1 MNKNKLKP
9 IAMSMGDPEGI
20 GREIT
25 LKAWQILRQ
34 QSRHPPTPAFPAF
47 FVIDDPDQLTAAPVK
62 VITSAQQAA
71 CVFADHLPVLPIKV
85 HNDAQAALASLD
97 RAIELARADQV
108 AAIITNPISKA
119 KLHHIGWRHQGQT
132 EYLAQSCGGAAV
144 MMLATKTMR
153 VALVTTHL
161 PLAKVAISI
170 DRQKIITAG
179 KILAASLTRDFGI
192 PRPKIA
198 VAALNPHAGEG
209 GILGDEEARIITPAC
224 AELAAKG
231 VDVSGPY
238 PADSLFTKTGFD
250 AFLAMYHD
258 QALIPIKMQNEPAV
272 NITLGLDVIRTSPDH
287 GTAFDIAGK
296 NIADPSSLIA
306 SFEIAAQIIAARG
319 VSDPH
324 V

>member
-85 HNDAQAALASLD
+85 RNDAQAALTSLD
-97 RAIELARADQV
+97 RAIELARSDQI

-119 KLHHIGWRHQGQT
+119 KLHHIGWQHQGQT

-170 DRQKIITAG
+170 DRQKIIIAG

-192 PRPKIA
+192 PRP
-198 VAALNPHAGEG
+198 
-209 GILGDEEARIITPAC
+209 
-224 AELAAKG
+224 
-231 VDVSGPY
+231 
-238 PADSLFTKTGFD
+238 
-250 AFLAMYHD
+250 
-258 QALIPIKMQNEPAV
+258 
-272 NITLGLDVIRTSPDH
+272 
-287 GTAFDIAGK
+287 
-296 NIADPSSLIA
+296 
-306 SFEIAAQIIAARG
+306 
-319 VSDPH
+319 
-324 V
+324 